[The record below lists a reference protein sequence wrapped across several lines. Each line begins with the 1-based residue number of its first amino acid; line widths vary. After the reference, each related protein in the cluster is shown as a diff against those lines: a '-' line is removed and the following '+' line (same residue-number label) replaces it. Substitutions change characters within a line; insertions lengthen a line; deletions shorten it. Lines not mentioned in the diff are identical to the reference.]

1 MQPRHITPRK
11 VSFRSLWFD
20 RLMAF
25 LALANL
31 GLVLFDLSYVPGRD
45 LYLRAFWTLGRVYE
59 PLKDVNFYQ
68 LYDPYKGIEPHRET
82 QKYLETVNQ
91 LKDQVARNGLNSEQ
105 TEAVLQQLR
114 TLSEETI
121 DQNPF
126 QIAEK
131 TGTLETIKNR
141 MRRQVFGTKD
151 ASSKESF
158 RTFWSQQ
165 YLTQKGWNSQIAF
178 FDRQIAPLIATNYY
192 RSIGENGKFIDR
204 FWKIDRWFIGLFFI
218 EFLGRTWW
226 LSRRNTGLRWIPDAM
241 LLRWYDIFL
250 LLPFWRWLRVIP
262 VIIRL
267 NKAKFPDLEPLRT
280 QLSRIFVASF
290 AEELTEVV
298 VIQAIDQLQGAV
310 ERGEIAKS
318 LLYSAQ
324 KRYID
329 LNNTNEVEAI
339 AKRLLQVTLCKAL
352 PEVQTDL
359 EALLR
364 HNLEHTLNQLPV
376 YQQLQRLPGVG
387 HLPSQLTEQLVAQLS
402 KLMTEGPQ
410 NAYTA
415 IANAPPDPI
424 AAKLSDRLVE
434 HFSEALRSELQ
445 QQQTL
450 EELQTLVSD
459 LLEEIKINYVKR
471 TPEPDPQHI
480 LQQTQQLRR
489 LAGR

>member
-1 MQPRHITPRK
+1 MQSRHITTRK
-11 VSFRSLWFD
+11 VSPRSLWFD

-31 GLVLFDLSYVPGRD
+31 GLVLFDLSYVPARD
-45 LYLRAFWTLGRVYE
+45 LYLRGFWTLGRVYE
-59 PLKDVNFYQ
+59 PLKDINFYK
-68 LYDPYKGIEPHRET
+68 LYDPYKGIEPHRDT
-82 QKYLETVNQ
+82 QQYLETVDQ
-91 LKDQVARNGLNSEQ
+91 LKEQVASNGLDSPQAE
-105 TEAVLQQLR
+105 TVLQRLR
-114 TLSEETI
+114 ELSGEMI
-121 DQNPF
+121 DQNHF
-126 QIAEK
+126 QIADK

-141 MRRQVFGTKD
+141 MRRQVFGNRD
-151 ASSKESF
+151 ASSKDSF

-165 YLTQKGWNSQIAF
+165 YLTQQGWNSQIAF
-178 FDRQIAPLIATNYY
+178 FDRQIEPLIATNYY
-192 RSIGENGKFIDR
+192 RSLGENGKFIDR
-204 FWKIDRWFIGLFFI
+204 FWKIDRWFIGLFLI
-218 EFLGRTWW
+218 EFIARTWW
-226 LSRRNTGLRWIPDAM
+226 LSRRHTGLRWIPDAM

-262 VIIRL
+262 VVIRL
-267 NKAKFPDLEPLRT
+267 NNAKFPDLEPLRT
-280 QLSRIFVASF
+280 QLSRVFVASF

-310 ERGEIAKS
+310 ERGEIARS
-318 LLYSAQ
+318 LLHSSQ

-329 LNNTNEVEAI
+329 INNTNEIEVI

-352 PEVQTDL
+352 PEVQTDV

-376 YQQLQRLPGVG
+376 YQQLQRFPGVG
-387 HLPSQLTEQLVAQLS
+387 HLPSQLTEQLVAQVS
-402 KLMTEGPQ
+402 KLLTEMPQ
-410 NAYTA
+410 SAYTA

-434 HFSEALRSELQ
+434 HFSDALRTELQ

-471 TPEPDPQHI
+471 TPETDPQHI